1 MKLIRL
7 ITVLSLMNCYSYA
20 QKDSTLYSP
29 EDMVFL
35 SAPTKTYIG
44 THINFYSGYEIFE
57 KARAM
62 STQMFPIGFDARF
75 FRQKVLYDIS
85 ASYTFINL
93 EGGFTSYLL
102 LSTAIGTWNNSTVIS
117 IGPTYMLPLFNYDHL
132 IGLELTWE
140 TTFIP
145 LSLNGMYNPN
155 ADYYYV
161 FFGIKLPIFPIK
173 IIREKY

>member
-1 MKLIRL
+1 MLLLIC
-7 ITVLSLMNCYSYA
+7 CYSYG
-20 QKDSTLYSP
+20 QKDSTQQSEFLP
-29 EDMVFL
+29 FL

-44 THINFYSGYEIFE
+44 THINFYSGYEIFA
-57 KARAM
+57 KDRAAG
-62 STQMFPIGFDARF
+62 TQMFPIGLDTRF

-93 EGGFTSYLL
+93 QGGFTSYVLL
-102 LSTAIGTWNNSTVIS
+102 TAAVGTWNNSSVIS
-117 IGPTYMLPLFNYDHL
+117 LGPTYMLPLFNYDHL

-145 LSLNGMYNPN
+145 LSLNGMYNPS
-155 ADYYYV
+155 AEYYYI
-161 FFGIKLPIFPIK
+161 FFGIKLPILPIK